1 MHAAPCP
8 AAGSCWSVECGS
20 ELKSQASAGR
30 GSTPDLAAG
39 KWGLNP
45 DLSTDSEEMV
55 TQIFF

>member
-8 AAGSCWSVECGS
+8 AAGCCWSAECGF
-20 ELKSQASAGR
+20 ELKSQAAGR

-45 DLSTDSEEMV
+45 DLSTGSEGMV
-55 TQIFF
+55 TQIFL